1 MTVPLI
7 ADMTPEELAVL
18 PEDRRAMLRYAWDL
32 YARPP
37 QIPPEGDWLTWLYLA
52 GRGAGKTRAA
62 AEWIRKRV
70 VNGKAQRIA
79 LVGRTSPDVRQ
90 IMIEGDCGLLNV
102 FPPSQQPV
110 WVPSKRE
117 LRFHTGALAITY
129 SSENPEQLR
138 GPSNDTAW
146 VDEMASFKTRS
157 AWDELQMTMRRGES
171 QQVVST
177 TPKPKQ
183 VIRELVKSEFT
194 VVTHESSYAN
204 RANLSRAF
212 YASAIRPWEGTAR
225 GQQEIMGMLL
235 DSLPGALWT
244 RDMIRY
250 RETPATTRRVIGV
263 DPSLGDG
270 EDSDECGIVGVGLA
284 DDGNLDVLG
293 DWSVRASPLKWA
305 RQVVRAY
312 HEIEADYI
320 VIERNAGGIALLK
333 MNLDQVESGLPIKDV
348 WAKESKEH
356 RASNPALKY
365 ELGQVYHVK
374 PMPELEDQLCTWIP
388 GEGPS
393 PDRLDA
399 LIHAIRSLTK
409 PRMKMRITSLG

>member
-1 MTVPLI
+1 MTSPLI
-7 ADMTPEELAVL
+7 GNLTPEELAAL
-18 PEDRRAMLRYAWDL
+18 PEHRVAMLRYAWLL

-37 QIPPEGDWLTWLYLA
+37 QLPPDGDWLTWLYLA

-70 VNGKAQRIA
+70 VEEGAKRIA
-79 LVGRTSPDVRQ
+79 LVGRTTPDVRQ
-90 IMIEGDCGLLNV
+90 IMIEGESGLLNV
-102 FPPSQQPV
+102 FPPSQRPM

-146 VDEMASFKTRS
+146 VDELASFKTRN

-183 VIRELVKSEFT
+183 LIRELVKNEFT

-204 RANLSRAF
+204 RSNLSRAYF
-212 YASAIRPWEGTAR
+212 ASAIRPYEGTAR
-225 GQQEIMGMLL
+225 GQQEIMGILL

-244 RDMIRY
+244 REMIRY
-250 RETPATTRRVIGV
+250 RETPATMRRVIGV

-270 EDSDECGIVGVGLA
+270 EEADECGIVGVGLA
-284 DDGNLDVLG
+284 DDGKLDVLG

-305 RQVVRAY
+305 RQVIRAY
-312 HEIEADYI
+312 HEIKANYI
-320 VIERNAGGIALLK
+320 VIESNAGGKVLLK
-333 MNLDQVESGLPIKDV
+333 MNLDQVEPDLPIRDV
-348 WAKESKEH
+348 WAKESKEM
-356 RASNPALKY
+356 RASNASLRY
-365 ELGQVYHVK
+365 ENHQVFHAR
-374 PMPELEDQLCTWIP
+374 PMPDLEDQLCTWIP
-388 GEGPS
+388 GEGKS

-399 LIHAIRSLTK
+399 LVHAIRSLTT
-409 PRMKMRITSLG
+409 PQYRNVMEVL